1 MKRLIALAVLL
12 LVGFYVG
19 WPAWSGYQIHK
30 AIGSKNTGLLDSK
43 IDFPSVRE
51 SLRPAVSAKINDGLD
66 KFKAQAGPAGA
77 MILSQLKGDM
87 VPKIVDTTLGSI
99 VNADTV
105 MRIATEGGSFKENL
119 EKIMREQ
126 MGRSGLPS
134 AGGTGGGVGGG
145 VPGLPG
151 GLPGGGNVGGAMG
164 DLLGKIGR
172 PQSPV
177 RDVTNAEPAKPAADA
192 APAGGDKPAPKVSF
206 ANIKTFRMNGPL
218 SFAVGVAKDPAA
230 TEADVTAQMSFTGG
244 DWKVTSLVPKL

>member
-12 LVGFYVG
+12 VVGFYVG

-51 SLRPAVSAKINDGLD
+51 SLRPVVAAKINDGLE
-66 KFKAQAGPAGA
+66 KFKTQAGPAGA

-87 VPKIVDTTLGSI
+87 VPKIVDTTLSSM

-105 MRIATEGGSFKENL
+105 MRVATEGGSFKENL

-126 MGRSGLPS
+126 MGRSGLPT
-134 AGGTGGGVGGG
+134 AGGAAGG
-145 VPGLPG
+145 VPGLPS
-151 GLPGGGNVGGAMG
+151 GLPGGLPAGVGGAVG

-172 PQSPV
+172 PKSPV
-177 RDVTNAEPAKPAADA
+177 RDVTNEEAAKPAAAEPA
-192 APAGGDKPAPKVSF
+192 AAEGAKAAPKVSL
-206 ANIKTFRMNGPL
+206 ANIKTFRMNGPF
-218 SFAVGVAKDPAA
+218 SFAVGVAKDAAA
-230 TEADVTAQMSFTGG
+230 TEADITAQMSFTGG
-244 DWKVTSLVPKL
+244 DWKVTGLVPKL